1 MRMVSRGGIINRI
14 YVAVQ
19 FETAM
24 IYTKISAAS
33 ILNSKKNRGNM
44 NSLKNRGK
52 NSKKNRGNMQTNHH
66 PSPESKLGSL
76 WWTYFILLVEPMF
89 VLACLAS
96 LPGTPR
102 RALDA
107 AGLVLVWFGVCNAG
121 SVEKTS
127 TKPSRKPRGGRMQ
140 DVSVIVTY

>member
-1 MRMVSRGGIINRI
+1 MKDIE
-14 YVAVQ
+14 
-19 FETAM
+19 F
-24 IYTKISAAS
+24 
-33 ILNSKKNRGNM
+33 
-44 NSLKNRGK
+44 LKNRGK
-52 NSKKNRGNMQTNHH
+52 MQTNHH
-66 PSPESKLGSL
+66 PPPESELGSL

-127 TKPSRKPRGGRMQ
+127 TKPRAGRMQ
-140 DVSVIVTY
+140 DVSVIVTYECSPKCQPCACSGEVIEGWAVRGSR

>member
-1 MRMVSRGGIINRI
+1 
-14 YVAVQ
+14 
-19 FETAM
+19 
-24 IYTKISAAS
+24 
-33 ILNSKKNRGNM
+33 
-44 NSLKNRGK
+44 
-52 NSKKNRGNMQTNHH
+52 
-66 PSPESKLGSL
+66 
-76 WWTYFILLVEPMF
+76 MF

-127 TKPSRKPRGGRMQ
+127 TKPRAGRMQ
-140 DVSVIVTY
+140 DVSVIVTYECSPKCQPCACSGEVIEGWAVMGLR

>member
-1 MRMVSRGGIINRI
+1 
-14 YVAVQ
+14 
-19 FETAM
+19 
-24 IYTKISAAS
+24 
-33 ILNSKKNRGNM
+33 
-44 NSLKNRGK
+44 
-52 NSKKNRGNMQTNHH
+52 MQTSLH
-66 PSPESKLGSL
+66 PPQAGRVHGG
-76 WWTYFILLVEPMF
+76 THFILLVEPMF
-89 VLACLAS
+89 VLVCLAS

-127 TKPSRKPRGGRMQ
+127 TKPSRKPRGAREQ